1 MRFVRLDKGD
11 FIGREALRRGMTEPL
26 RWQCVYLGID
36 ASDADCLGSEA
47 VFDGETR
54 VGAISSGGYGHTV
67 GRSLAFAYVAPSAA
81 TAGTPLAVMVQ
92 PGFHATLNNRAD
104 RFRAA
109 MQAVL
114 DEYQLPARIAGR
126 ASFWQPLFIDH
137 EPRDAMDLLASDMPR
152 ARRLDHLWLKHGVF
166 VLPGVRRFFSAA
178 HDEADLARTLEALH
192 AACAGVA

>member
-67 GRSLAFAYVAPSAA
+67 GRSLAFAYVAPPAA
-81 TAGTPLAVMVQ
+81 AAGTPLAVMVLGERR
-92 PGFHATLNNRAD
+92 PATVLAEALCDPHGLRARAD
-104 RFRAA
+104 A
-109 MQAVL
+109 
-114 DEYQLPARIAGR
+114 
-126 ASFWQPLFIDH
+126 
-137 EPRDAMDLLASDMPR
+137 
-152 ARRLDHLWLKHGVF
+152 
-166 VLPGVRRFFSAA
+166 
-178 HDEADLARTLEALH
+178 
-192 AACAGVA
+192 